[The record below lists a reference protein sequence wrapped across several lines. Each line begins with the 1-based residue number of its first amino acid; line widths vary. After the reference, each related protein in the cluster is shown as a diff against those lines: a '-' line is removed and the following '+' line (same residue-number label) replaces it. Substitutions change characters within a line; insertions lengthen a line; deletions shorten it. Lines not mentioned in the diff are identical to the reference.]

1 MGSKTR
7 VLIVE
12 DDMIIAANISLQLSK
27 LGYEITGIE
36 SRGEEAIIHARLNT
50 PDIVLMDI
58 NLKGSIDGIETAYAM
73 QNTTD
78 IPIVYITANNDEAT
92 FAKARKTHP
101 FAFIAKPINMRALH
115 RTLAL
120 VEEQINKRNKTESE
134 KEEII
139 EFLNDRIFIRHHGQM
154 VKLLLEDILFVEA
167 DRNYCHIVTSK
178 QTYLLTATLKVM
190 HDKLPSSIF
199 VRVHRSYI
207 VNITQLDVV
216 AESHVEINRKVIPL
230 SKSYKDAL
238 LKHLQTI

>member
-50 PDIVLMDI
+50 PDLVLMDI

-73 QNTTD
+73 QNTSD

-92 FAKARKTHP
+92 FAKAKKTHP

-154 VKLLLEDILFVEA
+154 VKLLLEEILFVEA

-190 HDKLPSSIF
+190 HDKLPGSIF

>member
-1 MGSKTR
+1 MESKTR

-36 SRGEEAIIHARLNT
+36 SRGEEALVHTRLNT
-50 PDIVLMDI
+50 PDVVLMDI

-73 QNTTD
+73 QTTAD

-92 FAKARKTHP
+92 FDKAKKTHP
-101 FAFIAKPINMRALH
+101 FAFVAKPINMQALH
-115 RTLAL
+115 RTLSL
-120 VEEQINKRNKTESE
+120 VKEHINKRNKQGAV
-134 KEEII
+134 KEELI

-154 VKLLLEDILFVEA
+154 VKLLLDDILFVEA
-167 DRNYCHIVTSK
+167 DRNYCHIVTAK
-178 QTYLLTATLKVM
+178 QMYLLTITLKVM
-190 HDKLPSSIF
+190 QDKLPASIF

-207 VNITQLDVV
+207 VNITRLDVV

-230 SKSYKDAL
+230 SKSFKETL

>member
-50 PDIVLMDI
+50 PDLVLMDI

-73 QNTTD
+73 QNTSD
-78 IPIVYITANNDEAT
+78 IPIVYITANNDEST
-92 FAKARKTHP
+92 FAKAKKTHP

-154 VKLLLEDILFVEA
+154 VKLLLEEILFVEA

-190 HDKLPSSIF
+190 HDKLPGSIF

>member
-36 SRGEEAIIHARLNT
+36 SRGEEAINHARLNT
-50 PDIVLMDI
+50 PDLVLMDI
-58 NLKGSIDGIETAYAM
+58 NLKGSIDGIETAFAM
-73 QNTTD
+73 QTNTD

-92 FAKARKTHP
+92 FEKAKKTHP

-115 RTLAL
+115 RTLSL
-120 VEEQINKRNKTESE
+120 VQEQINRRNKNESE

-154 VKLLLEDILFVEA
+154 IKLLLEEILFVEA
-167 DRNYCHIVTSK
+167 DRNYCHIITSK

-230 SKSYKDAL
+230 SKSYKESL
-238 LKHLQTI
+238 LRHLQTI

>member
-50 PDIVLMDI
+50 PDLVLMDI
-58 NLKGSIDGIETAYAM
+58 NLKGSIDGVETAYAM

-92 FAKARKTHP
+92 FDKAKKTHP

-115 RTLAL
+115 RTLSL

-154 VKLLLEDILFVEA
+154 IKLLLEEILFVEA

-190 HDKLPSSIF
+190 HDKLPNSIF

-230 SKSYKDAL
+230 SKSYKEAL
-238 LKHLQTI
+238 LRHLQTI

>member
-12 DDMIIAANISLQLSK
+12 DDMIIGANVSLQLSK

-36 SRGEEAIIHARLNT
+36 SRGEEALIHARLNT
-50 PDIVLMDI
+50 PDLVLMDI
-58 NLKGSIDGIETAYAM
+58 NLKGSLDGIETASAM

-92 FAKARKTHP
+92 FEKAKKTHP

-115 RTLAL
+115 RTLSL

-154 VKLLLEDILFVEA
+154 VKLLLEEILFVEA

-190 HDKLPSSIF
+190 HDKLLSSIF

-230 SKSYKDAL
+230 SKSYKEAL

>member
-1 MGSKTR
+1 MESKTR

-36 SRGEEAIIHARLNT
+36 SRGEEALIHARLNT
-50 PDIVLMDI
+50 PDLVLMDI
-58 NLKGSIDGIETAYAM
+58 NLKGSIDGIETAYSM
-73 QNTTD
+73 QTTID

-92 FAKARKTHP
+92 FEKAKKTHP

-115 RTLAL
+115 RTLSL
-120 VEEQINKRNKTESE
+120 VEEQINKTNKKAAE
-134 KEEII
+134 KEEIV

-154 VKLLLEDILFVEA
+154 VKLLLDDILFLEA
-167 DRNYCHIVTSK
+167 DRNYCQIVTSK
-178 QTYLLTATLKVM
+178 QYYLLTATLKVM
-190 HDKLPSSIF
+190 QDKLPNSVF

-207 VNITQLDVV
+207 VNITRLDVV

-230 SKSYKDAL
+230 SKSYKEAL

>member
-50 PDIVLMDI
+50 PDVVLMDI
-58 NLKGSIDGIETAYAM
+58 NLKGSIDGIETAYSI
-73 QNTTD
+73 QTTKD
-78 IPIVYITANNDEAT
+78 IPIIYITANNDEAT
-92 FAKARKTHP
+92 FEKAKKTHP
-101 FAFIAKPINMRALH
+101 FAFIAKPINIRGLR
-115 RTLAL
+115 RTLSL
-120 VEEQINKRNKTESE
+120 VEEQINKKNKTGGE

-154 VKLLLEDILFVEA
+154 VKLLLDDILFLEA
-167 DRNYCHIVTSK
+167 DRNYCQIVTANQS
-178 QTYLLTATLKVM
+178 YILTATLKVM
-190 HDKLPSSIF
+190 QDKLPGNIF
-199 VRVHRSYI
+199 VRIHRSYI
-207 VNITQLDVV
+207 VNITCLDVV

-230 SKSYKDAL
+230 SKSYKEAL
-238 LKHLQTI
+238 LKYLQTI

>member
-36 SRGEEAIIHARLNT
+36 SRGEEAINHVRLNT
-50 PDIVLMDI
+50 PDLVLMDI

-73 QNTTD
+73 QTTAD

-92 FAKARKTHP
+92 FEKAKKTHP

-115 RTLAL
+115 RTLSL
-120 VEEQINKRNKTESE
+120 VEEQINRMNKTENE
-134 KEEII
+134 REEII

-154 VKLLLEDILFVEA
+154 VKLLLEEILFVEA

-207 VNITQLDVV
+207 VNITQLDIV

-230 SKSYKDAL
+230 SKSYKESL
-238 LKHLQTI
+238 LRHLQTI

>member
-36 SRGEEAIIHARLNT
+36 SRGEEAINHVRLNT
-50 PDIVLMDI
+50 PDLVLMDI

-73 QNTTD
+73 QTTTD

-92 FAKARKTHP
+92 FEKAKKTHP
-101 FAFIAKPINMRALH
+101 FAFIAKPINMRALC
-115 RTLAL
+115 RTLSL
-120 VEEQINKRNKTESE
+120 VQEQINRRNKTESE

-154 VKLLLEDILFVEA
+154 VKLLLEEILFVEA

-207 VNITQLDVV
+207 VNITQLDIV

-230 SKSYKDAL
+230 SKSYKESL
-238 LKHLQTI
+238 LRHLQTI